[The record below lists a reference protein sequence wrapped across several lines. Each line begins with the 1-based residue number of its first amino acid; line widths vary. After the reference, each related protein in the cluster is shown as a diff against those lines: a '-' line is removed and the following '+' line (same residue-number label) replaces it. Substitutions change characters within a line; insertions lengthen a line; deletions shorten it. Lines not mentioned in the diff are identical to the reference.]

1 MTKLCVENIV
11 KQYPTSG
18 APLEVLRGVSFTLD
32 QGQNMAIRGPSGSGK
47 STLLNIVGTLDAPSG
62 GRVLLDGQDPALL
75 GEPELAVFRSRK
87 IGLVFQDHHLLPQC
101 SALENVLVPV
111 VATGPVEAEHLQRA
125 RMLLERVG
133 LDDRRDHRPAELSG
147 GQRQRVALARALVN
161 RPSLLLADEPTGNLD
176 HAAADAVGR
185 LMLELQQEEQTLLIV
200 VTHSGRLADLMG
212 RQFELD
218 EGRLSEIAAG

>member
-1 MTKLCVENIV
+1 MTRLCVENVV
-11 KQYPTSG
+11 KQFLTP
-18 APLEVLRGVSFTLD
+18 AEPLEVLRGISFTLEH
-32 QGQNMAIRGPSGSGK
+32 GQNMAIRGPSGSGK

-75 GEPELAVFRSRK
+75 PEPALAAFRSHK

-111 VATGPVEAEHLQRA
+111 VAAGPVHAEHLDRA
-125 RMLLERVG
+125 AMLLDRVG
-133 LDDRRDHRPAELSG
+133 LKDRRNHRPAELSG

-161 RPSLLLADEPTGNLD
+161 RPALLLADEPTGNLD
-176 HAAADAVGR
+176 HTTADAIGR
-185 LMLELQQEEQTLLIV
+185 LMLELQREEQTLMIV
-200 VTHSGRLADLMG
+200 VTHSSRLAGLMT

-218 EGRLSEIAAG
+218 DGRLTEVPAG

>member
-1 MTKLCVENIV
+1 MTKLRVENIF
-11 KQYPTSG
+11 KQFPTS
-18 APLEVLRGVSFTLD
+18 AEPLEVLRGVSFALEH
-32 QGQNMAIRGPSGSGK
+32 GQNMAIRGPSGSGK

-62 GRVLLDGQDPALL
+62 GRVLLDDQDPALL
-75 GEPELAVFRSRK
+75 PEPELAVFRSRK

-111 VATGPVEAEHLQRA
+111 VAAGPVAAEHLNRA
-125 RMLLERVG
+125 EMLLDRVG
-133 LDDRRDHRPAELSG
+133 LKDRRDHRPAELSG

-176 HAAADAVGR
+176 HTTADAVGR
-185 LMLELQQEEQTLLIV
+185 LMLELQQEEQTLMIV
-200 VTHSGRLADLMG
+200 VTHSSRLADLMA

-218 EGRLSEIAAG
+218 DGRLKEIPTA